1 MINKGQKLEN
11 KASSYY
17 FISCSF
23 LLFLSE
29 DQMENAIQPVA
40 KAMLRKKKSE
50 SCNGLLQNGL

>member
-29 DQMENAIQPVA
+29 DQMENAI
-40 KAMLRKKKSE
+40 
-50 SCNGLLQNGL
+50 